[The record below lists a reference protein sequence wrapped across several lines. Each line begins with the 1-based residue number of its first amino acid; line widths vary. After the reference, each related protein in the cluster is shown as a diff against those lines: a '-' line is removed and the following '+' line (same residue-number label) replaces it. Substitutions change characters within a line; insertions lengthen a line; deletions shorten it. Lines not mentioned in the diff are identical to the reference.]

1 MVCHWVYLC
10 LAPSCSILPERRPC
24 VDHHCIPPHWGRAD
38 SSAEAGS
45 SVLTFEKPNS
55 TQQWNL
61 RPAGGGKAAVWW
73 RNKKIYRGGGNMWKK
88 EEKQKG
94 EKKKVKEVLHG
105 TLQGEGDEFQSCD
118 LLQLLFFPPAV
129 WLEQLRVVSA
139 ELWLQSTVRKNLF
152 PIWGSCV
159 HRKRLSTPLS
169 YCSTLCRSQSSS
181 SRTKRKISKMTFE
194 NRTSPKRK
202 MSNGKLGFGFNDV
215 LSKRLPH
222 D

>member
-38 SSAEAGS
+38 SSAQADS

-94 EKKKVKEVLHG
+94 EKKKWRKFYMEHYKEREMRFKAA
-105 TLQGEGDEFQSCD
+105 TSFNSF
-118 LLQLLFFPPAV
+118 FFPLRSGWSSWEWFQPSFGSNQLSGKICFQYEVPAFTGNGSSLHWATARLCV
-129 WLEQLRVVSA
+129 VPSPAAPEPKGKFQKWLLK
-139 ELWLQSTVRKNLF
+139 TGPVRRGR
-152 PIWGSCV
+152 WV
-159 HRKRLSTPLS
+159 
-169 YCSTLCRSQSSS
+169 
-181 SRTKRKISKMTFE
+181 ME
-194 NRTSPKRK
+194 N
-202 MSNGKLGFGFNDV
+202 
-215 LSKRLPH
+215 
-222 D
+222 